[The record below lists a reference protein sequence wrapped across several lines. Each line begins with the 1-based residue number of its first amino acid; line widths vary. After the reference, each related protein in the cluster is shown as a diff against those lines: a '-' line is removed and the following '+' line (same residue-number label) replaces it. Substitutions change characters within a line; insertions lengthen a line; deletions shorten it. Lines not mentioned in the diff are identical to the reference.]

1 MKLRIV
7 ATGAVIVAAAFWA
20 SSFGALG
27 ADTEIVFH
35 DDFSAMEV
43 GMVSA
48 GVIGAEAEYHY
59 FPETAPHGN
68 WEVSCF
74 RSEASQ
80 RAWRVIREDGFGR
93 KLMLQASTSTRAESA
108 YTHPILVAGDPLW
121 GDYTLSVIFA
131 PESKENWSGAV
142 FRYRNDRCLYFFGV
156 KEDKACLFLLNHG
169 TGFRQVSAQDP
180 GGEAVRLHT
189 RRGTDGG
196 RRRQRRIISGASLPN
211 GLVLEADDSTFP
223 QGRIGLLAD
232 VPTRFTAGHGDHVP

>member
-1 MKLRIV
+1 
-7 ATGAVIVAAAFWA
+7 
-20 SSFGALG
+20 
-27 ADTEIVFH
+27 
-35 DDFSAMEV
+35 MEV

-80 RAWRVIREDGFGR
+80 RAWRVIREDGFGA

-108 YTHPILVAGDPLW
+108 YTHPILVAGDLHW

-131 PESKENWSGAV
+131 PESKANWSGAV

-169 TGFRQVSAQDP
+169 TGFRKSMLKILAEKPYAYAPNAELTAVVTVKGNHHPRRVAQRAGA
-180 GGEAVRLHT
+180 GG
-189 RRGTDGG
+189 G
-196 RRRQRRIISGASLPN
+196 
-211 GLVLEADDSTFP
+211 
-223 QGRIGLLAD
+223 
-232 VPTRFTAGHGDHVP
+232 